1 MVIIDK
7 LSNPTPKQQKVLDRM
22 SKTPVLKILLLAV
35 TWLALFGITFVRGGG
50 ESDLSHMGVHKCS
63 QVFWLLGAALVVVMG
78 LVGLFAAIYVF
89 KSFTGRQT
97 LEIPLMV
104 SYTKSSCQLRYF
116 VLIPV

>member
-63 QVFWLLGAALVVVMG
+63 TRRGHGTRRIVCGYLRLQVVYGTPNPRN
-78 LVGLFAAIYVF
+78 
-89 KSFTGRQT
+89 S
-97 LEIPLMV
+97 
-104 SYTKSSCQLRYF
+104 SYGKLYQSICQLCYF